1 MSTAKSNR
9 AELEKETFNSTVG
22 AARRFFLL
30 RQR

>member
-9 AELEKETFNSTVG
+9 AELEKETFETVG